1 MWFYSIFDDFIS
13 LIYPKIC
20 IGCNQSLLKHEEC
33 ICTICKFH
41 IPKTNHFIIKEN
53 NLKKLFWGKVEI
65 SRAAALYEFI
75 KDLNDMVKEV
85 TDTELVI
92 KDMEKVTLIDE

>member
-1 MWFYSIFDDFIS
+1 MWFSSIFDDFIS

-20 IGCNQSLLKHEEC
+20 IGCNQALLKHEEC

-41 IPKTNHFIIKEN
+41 IPKTNHFITEEN

-65 SRAAALYEFI
+65 SRAAALYEFV
-75 KDLNDMVKEV
+75 KDSSLQKMIHALKYEENKEV
-85 TDTELVI
+85 T
-92 KDMEKVTLIDE
+92 

>member
-1 MWFYSIFDDFIS
+1 MWISSIFDDFIS

-41 IPKTNHFIIKEN
+41 IPKTNHFITEKN
-53 NLKKLFWGKVEI
+53 NLKKIFLGKVEI
-65 SRAAALYEFI
+65 SSAAALYEF
-75 KDLNDMVKEV
+75 VKYSSLQKMIYALKYEKKKKQ
-85 TDTELVI
+85 EL
-92 KDMEKVTLIDE
+92 T